1 MGQGEGIPIIIHID
15 TREVCRIQAN
25 CVRGLCFSVP
35 LFGGLLQRAG
45 QKEDEGVLQAEG
57 TAYAKAD
64 SCWGRRR
71 LWESGE
77 RWTDSGAGPGW
88 GGGGLADKKDAA
100 SPGLGAGLAAWE
112 A

>member
-1 MGQGEGIPIIIHID
+1 M
-15 TREVCRIQAN
+15 
-25 CVRGLCFSVP
+25 P

-57 TAYAKAD
+57 TAYAKAG
-64 SCWGRRR
+64 SRRWGTRRP
-71 LWESGE
+71 WESRE
-77 RWTDSGAGPGW
+77 RWTDCGAGPRW

-100 SPGLGAGLAAWE
+100 SPSLGAGLAAWE